1 MSKIFD
7 VITFFPKYLY
17 FKKTCCKEANFADII
32 KVSTYLWEQYNLY
45 LHFLIL
51 KNFLIS
57 DEKILISAELKGC
70 VKWPPHLWVA
80 TKRLILNRVKA
91 SSFSTNFHFILLR
104 FWKDWQSFIWFLD
117 LFFVALITKI
127 GQVQLDKQTLTLKS
141 NILILWWIVIPEEV
155 AELPIHMYWG
165 SNTCADFNADT
176 KDQKTVSKVNS
187 KVYANRQ
194 TK

>member
-91 SSFSTNFHFILLR
+91 SSFSNQFSFYIIAFLEGLAKLYLIPWFI
-104 FWKDWQSFIWFLD
+104 FCGAYNQDW
-117 LFFVALITKI
+117 
-127 GQVQLDKQTLTLKS
+127 
-141 NILILWWIVIPEEV
+141 P
-155 AELPIHMYWG
+155 G
-165 SNTCADFNADT
+165 ST
-176 KDQKTVSKVNS
+176 
-187 KVYANRQ
+187 RQ
-194 TK
+194 TDLNPKIKYPYPLVNRYSRGSGRATNSHVLGI